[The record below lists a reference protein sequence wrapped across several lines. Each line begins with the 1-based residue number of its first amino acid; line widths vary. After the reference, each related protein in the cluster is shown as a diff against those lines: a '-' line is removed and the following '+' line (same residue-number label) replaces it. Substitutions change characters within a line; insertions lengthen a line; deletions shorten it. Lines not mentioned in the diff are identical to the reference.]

1 MHSKSKLAVSKCHIL
16 PKKKNAL
23 TPLYCTKILQF
34 H

>member
-1 MHSKSKLAVSKCHIL
+1 MPHSAKN
-16 PKKKNAL
+16 NAL